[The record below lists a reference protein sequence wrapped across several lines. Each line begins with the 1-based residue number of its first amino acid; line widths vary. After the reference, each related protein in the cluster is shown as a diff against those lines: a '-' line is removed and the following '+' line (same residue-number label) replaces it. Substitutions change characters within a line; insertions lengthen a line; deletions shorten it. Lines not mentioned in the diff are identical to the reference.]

1 MSSSVASGN
10 RDWKQKPLQ
19 RGKSSPADNKG
30 DELTKLATDRLLL
43 REFVEDDW
51 RAVLAY
57 QSEAQYL
64 KYSPWTHR
72 TAEEVRNFVRGF
84 VEWQGERPR
93 TKYQLAITLRSE
105 GRLIGNCGIRMESAD
120 SRQANIGY
128 EIAPEYWG
136 EGYASEAVGA
146 MVAFGFGELRLQ
158 RIWARCV
165 VENVAF
171 LPGAGKERYAKG
183 RTPAK
188 GGVDERPLVGH
199 TGVRHTRSRMEIS
212 CMTLFR
218 CLCRDQ

>member
-19 RGKSSPADNKG
+19 RGKSFPADNKG

-165 VENVAF
+165 VENVASYRV
-171 LPGAGKERYAKG
+171 LEKSGMRREGHLRKEEWMKG
-183 RTPAK
+183 RWWDT
-188 GGVDERPLVGH
+188 LVYGILDH
-199 TGVRHTRSRMEIS
+199 EWRSRA
-212 CMTLFR
+212 
-218 CLCRDQ
+218 